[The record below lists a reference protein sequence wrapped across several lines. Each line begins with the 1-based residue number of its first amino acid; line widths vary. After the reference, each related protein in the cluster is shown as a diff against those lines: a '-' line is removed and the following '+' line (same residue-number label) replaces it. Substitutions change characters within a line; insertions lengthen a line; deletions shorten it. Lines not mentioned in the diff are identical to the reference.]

1 MSKLPHPSTARG
13 EATRRKLLEA
23 AEAEIGENGF
33 ARSSVASITRRAGV
47 GQGTFYLY
55 FPSKSDALRELVRH
69 MGHSLRRALA
79 QATAGLDDRLQ
90 IERRGL
96 EAFLRFSLEHQNLYR
111 VVMESQFVD
120 ESVYR
125 EYYQTLADAYAVN
138 LAAAQGRGEIVEGD
152 ASAQAWALMGIA
164 HFLGLRFAIWDKRE
178 PPAEVMATALEF
190 IRRGLGTTQS
200 RAGEGSSSPSSE
212 DDVGARPPA

>member
-1 MSKLPHPSTARG
+1 MSELPHPSTARG

-69 MGHSLRRALA
+69 MGHRLRRTLA
-79 QATAGLDDRLQ
+79 EATLGLDDRLE

-120 ESVYR
+120 EDVYR
-125 EYYQTLADAYAVN
+125 EYYQTLADSYAAN
-138 LAAAQGRGEIVEGD
+138 LRGAQERGEIADGD
-152 ASAQAWALMGIA
+152 AGAQAWALMGIA
-164 HFLGLRFAIWDKRE
+164 HFLGLRYAIWDRCD
-178 PPAEVMATALEF
+178 PPPEVMETANQF
-190 IRRGLGTTQS
+190 IRRGLTGKTT
-200 RAGEGSSSPSSE
+200 A
-212 DDVGARPPA
+212 